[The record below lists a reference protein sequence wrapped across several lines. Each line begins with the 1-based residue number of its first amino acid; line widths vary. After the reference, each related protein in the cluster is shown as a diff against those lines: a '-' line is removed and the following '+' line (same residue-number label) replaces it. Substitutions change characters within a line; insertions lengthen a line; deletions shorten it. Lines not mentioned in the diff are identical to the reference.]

1 MNVAMYNS
9 PAVKR
14 NLEIL
19 RGFEN
24 TTVLESPAG
33 ELACGEVGQGRLMEP
48 AEIVDYLEASDVK
61 FRTPNSEFPIE
72 PPAIPVAKEGRRSTR
87 VHDRCGDRIRGTAD
101 FCKP

>member
-19 RGFEN
+19 RGFED

-33 ELACGEVGQGRLMEP
+33 ELACGAVGQGRLMEP
-48 AEIVDYLEASDVK
+48 AEIVAFLETKDERRKTKDFVSRSISSRQQSHIK
-61 FRTPNSEFPIE
+61 FSGVNL
-72 PPAIPVAKEGRRSTR
+72 AKTGRE
-87 VHDRCGDRIRGTAD
+87 VP
-101 FCKP
+101 FLL